1 MECREAPAASTV
13 AVVGAVGAKRQVEA
27 VGVAGVKQEEAA
39 VGAVDTLPWLVP
51 SPGGE

>member
-1 MECREAPAASTV
+1 VECREAPAASTV
-13 AVVGAVGAKRQVEA
+13 AVVGAVGAKRPAEA
-27 VGVAGVKQEEAA
+27 VGVAGVTQEAA

>member
-1 MECREAPAASTV
+1 
-13 AVVGAVGAKRQVEA
+13 
-27 VGVAGVKQEEAA
+27 VAGVKQEAA